1 MPRTSQPPTS
11 RKAEFA
17 HPTVFI
23 RACESRVAV
32 QASVSGWSIQEDL
45 RVAVFNSV
53 IRFRFVKLSLLVL
66 SVLFA
71 GSLAAQSLDQQ
82 VAERL
87 KPIGEVCLAGQ
98 ACASGGAAPAA
109 QVAAATGEFSAEQVY
124 TQNCAMCHAT
134 GMAGAPKFGDADAW
148 SGRIAAKGFETVVK
162 NSITGINAMP
172 AKGMCMTCTDENM
185 TALVEYISGQA
196 Q

>member
-1 MPRTSQPPTS
+1 MT
-11 RKAEFA
+11 
-17 HPTVFI
+17 
-23 RACESRVAV
+23 
-32 QASVSGWSIQEDL
+32 
-45 RVAVFNSV
+45 VFNSV
-53 IRFRFVKLSLLVL
+53 FRFRFVKPSLLVL
-66 SVLFA
+66 SVLSA

-98 ACASGGAAPAA
+98 ACASGGAAPF

-134 GMAGAPKFGDADAW
+134 GVAGAPKFGDADAW
-148 SGRIAAKGFETVVK
+148 SARITAKGFAMVVQ

>member
-1 MPRTSQPPTS
+1 M
-11 RKAEFA
+11 
-17 HPTVFI
+17 
-23 RACESRVAV
+23 
-32 QASVSGWSIQEDL
+32 
-45 RVAVFNSV
+45 AVFNSV

-66 SVLFA
+66 SVLFT

-82 VAERL
+82 IAERL

-109 QVAAATGEFSAEQVY
+109 QVAAAATGEFSAEQVY
-124 TQNCAMCHAT
+124 TQSCAMCHAT

>member
-1 MPRTSQPPTS
+1 MRLTSQPPTS
-11 RKAEFA
+11 RKAEIA
-17 HPTVFI
+17 HPTVII

-32 QASVSGWSIQEDL
+32 QAYVSGWSIKEDL
-45 RVAVFNSV
+45 RVTVFNSV
-53 IRFRFVKLSLLVL
+53 FRFRFVKPSLLVL

-98 ACASGGAAPAA
+98 ACASGGAAPV

-134 GMAGAPKFGDADAW
+134 GVAGAPKFGDADAW
-148 SGRIAAKGFETVVK
+148 SARITAKGFAMVVQ